1 MGTLQH
7 TYAHQQQR
15 YISQC
20 IIIMHPKP
28 THMYMHMYTIA
39 KPTDQAYLI
48 DMGRV
53 HEQLGKKSTGLPIAM
68 HAHT

>member
-1 MGTLQH
+1 
-7 TYAHQQQR
+7 
-15 YISQC
+15 
-20 IIIMHPKP
+20 
-28 THMYMHMYTIA
+28 MYMHMYTIA

-53 HEQLGKKSTGLPIAM
+53 HEQLGKKSTGLPIAI